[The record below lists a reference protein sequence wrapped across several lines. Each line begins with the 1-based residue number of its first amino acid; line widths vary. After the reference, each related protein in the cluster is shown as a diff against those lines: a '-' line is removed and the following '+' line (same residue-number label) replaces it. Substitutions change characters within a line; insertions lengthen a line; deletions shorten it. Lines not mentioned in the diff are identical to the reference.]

1 VTVGAR
7 LHVSLCVAATVVAE
21 VLRGRSLGT
30 ALERAG
36 DTGMES
42 PRAAL
47 VDLTHGTLR
56 CYGRLQAIT
65 RALARKNGALDPLV
79 EALLWCALYA
89 LWSGRYAPYTVVDQ
103 AVRACI
109 GLDRHAAKGFVNG
122 MLRSYQRESTAL
134 DARFAQDAEYRWQH
148 PGWWI
153 EAVRTAWPDDWESV
167 LAAGNQHPPMTLRVN
182 RRRISPDAYLAK
194 LGAAGIGV
202 SEASEQ
208 AVRLERALPVDR
220 LPGFSEGE
228 VSVQDAGA
236 QRAAPW
242 LDLASGMR
250 VLDACAA
257 PGGKCAH
264 LLECED
270 VVLTA
275 LDIDAQRCRLIES
288 NLSRLGLS
296 AEVRCA
302 DARQPEDWWDGT
314 PYERI
319 LADVPCS
326 GSGVARRHPD
336 MKWLRRESDL
346 RAFAQRQAGI
356 LDALWRALAPGGKLL
371 YVTCSVF
378 PEENDA
384 VLDAFCQRTPAAR
397 RLSLPAGAAP
407 QLLPGLGHDGFYYAL
422 LGRSG

>member
-1 VTVGAR
+1 MTVGAS
-7 LHVSLCVAATVVAE
+7 LHLSLRDAATVVAA
-21 VLRGRSLGT
+21 VLRGRSLG
-30 ALERAG
+30 AAIEHAG
-36 DTGMES
+36 DSGVES

-65 RALARKNGALDPLV
+65 RALARKGGAVDPLV
-79 EALLWCALYA
+79 ESLLWCALYA
-89 LWSGRYAPYTVVDQ
+89 LWSGRYAQYTVVDQ

-109 GLDRHAAKGFVNG
+109 GLERHAAKGFVNG
-122 MLRSYQRESTAL
+122 MLRSYQRESAAL
-134 DARFAQDAEYRWQH
+134 DARFAQDLEYRWQH
-148 PGWWI
+148 PGWWV
-153 EAVRTAWPDDWESV
+153 EAVRTAWPDDWQAV
-167 LAAGNQHPPMTLRVN
+167 LDAGNQHPPMTLRVN
-182 RRRISPDAYLAK
+182 RRRITPDAYLAK
-194 LGAAGIGV
+194 LASAGIGV
-202 SEASEQ
+202 SEAEAL
-208 AVRLERALPVDR
+208 AVRLERPLPVDR
-220 LPGFSEGE
+220 LPGFAEGE

-236 QRAAPW
+236 QRAAAW
-242 LDLASGMR
+242 LDLAAGMR

-264 LLECED
+264 VLEHAE
-270 VVLTA
+270 VMLTA
-275 LDIDAQRCRLIES
+275 LDIDAQRCGLIES

-296 AEVRCA
+296 AQVLCA
-302 DARQPEDWWDGT
+302 DASQPDNWWDGK

-326 GSGVARRHPD
+326 GSGVVRRHPD
-336 MKWLRRESDL
+336 MKWLRRASDL
-346 RAFAQRQAGI
+346 KGFAQRQAAI

-397 RLSLPAGAAP
+397 RLALPAGAAP
-407 QLLPGLGHDGFYYAL
+407 QLLPGPGHDGFHYAL